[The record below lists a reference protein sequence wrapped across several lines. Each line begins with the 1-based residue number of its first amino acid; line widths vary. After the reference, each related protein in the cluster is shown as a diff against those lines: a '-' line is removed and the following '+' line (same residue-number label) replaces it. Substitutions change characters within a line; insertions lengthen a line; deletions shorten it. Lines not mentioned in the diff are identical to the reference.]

1 VLIACDPAEGRKS
14 DAAAWP
20 EERWIALGEGCV
32 AAGLRPVLIGLHPAP
47 ELADHMTLHLPRAVD
62 LTGQISVSDMV
73 FLAWAAKA
81 AVGCDNG
88 VMHLAAAANC
98 RSVVLYDTHSDP
110 AWTGQRGRAVTILR
124 RARVTDIPVSE
135 VMATLQRPA

>member
-1 VLIACDPAEGRKS
+1 
-14 DAAAWP
+14 
-20 EERWIALGEGCV
+20 
-32 AAGLRPVLIGLHPAP
+32 VLIGLRAAP
-47 ELADHMTLHLPRAVD
+47 QIADDLTLHLPRAID

-88 VMHLAAAANC
+88 VMHLAAVANC
-98 RSVVLYDTHSDP
+98 RAVVLYDTHSDP
-110 AWTGQRGRAVTILR
+110 AATGQRGRAVSILR

-135 VMATLQRPA
+135 VMAALQRPA